1 MTIYVSRSWP
11 TDQPTAPRQGQHPH
25 AVGRGTGNYYSYP
38 DEMWAAA
45 QEQFRSL
52 QSVSSPVAPGMEVK
66 YEWRRG
72 YPEGYHLMEG
82 AFCALDDKPE
92 EIVPDFR
99 LGRNESRQVI
109 SVGQPAP
116 FGVAA

>member
-11 TDQPTAPRQGQHPH
+11 ADSPNHLYPGEHPH
-25 AVGRGTGNYYSYP
+25 GRGAGNYYSYP
-38 DEMWAAA
+38 DEMWVAA

-52 QSVSSPVAPGMEVK
+52 QVVSSPVAPGMEVK

-72 YPEGYHLMEG
+72 YPNGYLFMEG

-92 EIVPDFR
+92 EIMPDFR
-99 LGRNESRQVI
+99 LKRGESRRIIDVE
-109 SVGQPAP
+109 QPVP
-116 FGVAA
+116 LGVAA

>member
-11 TDQPTAPRQGQHPH
+11 ADDLSHPFPGKHPH
-25 AVGRGTGNYYSYP
+25 ARGAGNYYHYP

-52 QSVSSPVAPGMEVK
+52 QVVSSPIAPGMEVK
-66 YEWRRG
+66 CEWRRG

-99 LGRNESRQVI
+99 LGRNKSRRVI
-109 SVGQPAP
+109 CVGQPTH